1 MAIKRHKRKLRA
13 IFSADVKGYS
23 LLMGDDKLATVDTLK
38 QYLGIMST
46 LIGQYNGRVVDAP
59 GDNLLAEFG
68 SAVDAVE
75 CAVNVQKEL
84 QNKNAELPDSRKM
97 QFRIGINLGDILWE
111 DDTIYGNGVNITA
124 RIEGLADPGGICI
137 SRNVFDQVKAKLA
150 LEYEYMG
157 AQAVKNISEPVR
169 VYRVKIEPDINV
181 PNMIKSVVLP
191 DKPSIAVLPFVNM
204 SGDPEQEYFSD
215 GITEDLI
222 TDLSRISG
230 LLVIARNSVFIYKGK
245 AAKIEQV
252 GRELGV
258 RYVLEGSVRKVK
270 ERVRITAQLVDASTS
285 GHIWAERYDRDLED
299 IFALQDEVTQ
309 RIVSAL
315 TVKLTENEQ
324 VCRACKC
331 QSSCNIEAYDC
342 YLRGL
347 ESLFR
352 FTKEANFLARE
363 MFEKSIELDPQYAP
377 AYSRMGETYLNEWVF
392 GWNPNTHLVDK
403 AFDLANKTIALDETL
418 SEPHGLLGN
427 VFLWKRRHEEAIAEL
442 EKAIAMNPN
451 NADRLSEL
459 GAILAWSGKP
469 EEAVGIIKQ
478 AMRLNPRYPAD
489 YLWSLGHA
497 YFLMKQYEEAIG
509 AFNRALNLNPNFYP
523 SHFYLIASFSEQD
536 QETEARFH
544 LAQLLSKWPEGSLEA
559 ARQRLPYKD
568 ESVLQRLI
576 DALEKAGFK

>member
-1 MAIKRHKRKLRA
+1 
-13 IFSADVKGYS
+13 
-23 LLMGDDKLATVDTLK
+23 MGDDEVATVDTLK

-59 GDNLLAEFG
+59 GDNLLAEFE

-75 CAVNVQKEL
+75 CAVKVQKEL
-84 QNKNAELPDSRKM
+84 WDENADLPDSRKM

-169 VYRVKIEPDINV
+169 VYRVKIEPDKNV
-181 PNMIKSVVLP
+181 PNMVKSRVLP

-222 TDLSRISG
+222 TDLSRVSG

-270 ERVRITAQLVDASTS
+270 DRVRITAQLVDASTS

-331 QSSCNIEAYDC
+331 QSSCNIEAYDF

-352 FTKEANFLARE
+352 FTKEANFLARK

-377 AYSRMGETYLNEWVF
+377 AYSRMGETYLDEWVL

-403 AFDLANKTIALDETL
+403 AFELANKAIALDESL

-427 VFLWKRRHEEAIAEL
+427 VYLWKRQHEEAIAEL
-442 EKAIAMNPN
+442 EKAISMNPN
-451 NADRLSEL
+451 DADALSEL
-459 GAILAWSGKP
+459 GGILAWSGKP
-469 EEAVGIIKQ
+469 EESVGIIKQ

-509 AFNRALNLNPNFYP
+509 TFNRALNLNPNFYP
-523 SHFYLIASFSEQD
+523 SHFYLTASFSEQD
-536 QETEARFH
+536 REDEARFH

-568 ESVLQRLI
+568 EAVLQRLI